1 MKALLD
7 AMQFKQIMDGCKH
20 AVSTDN
26 SRPILGYIKLDIKG
40 ETITAYACDGFRL
53 AKVVV
58 TNTVHAASNKEE
70 FIAYIRLRL

>member
-40 ETITAYACDGFRL
+40 GNNHGVCLRRIQACKGCCYEYR
-53 AKVVV
+53 
-58 TNTVHAASNKEE
+58 TRSEQ
-70 FIAYIRLRL
+70 

>member
-26 SRPILGYIKLDIKG
+26 SRPILGYIKLDSHP
-40 ETITAYACDGFRL
+40 EME
-53 AKVVV
+53 VVGNIYDNPELLEV
-58 TNTVHAASNKEE
+58 ED
-70 FIAYIRLRL
+70 

>member
-26 SRPILGYIKLDIKG
+26 SRPILGYKS
-40 ETITAYACDGFRL
+40 E
-53 AKVVV
+53 AKR
-58 TNTVHAASNKEE
+58 S
-70 FIAYIRLRL
+70 